1 MRNIQLIILIA
12 FAGLQSCQFFKE
24 EPEGVPIARVNNN
37 YLYESDI
44 LDLIPEGT
52 AEADSILRVQNF
64 INQWAT
70 QQLLMSQSK
79 LNLSEEKQE
88 DFQELVQQYE
98 IDLYTKAYMEALVK
112 QNIDTTVTFD
122 QALSVY
128 NDNAESF
135 KLNEELIKFRYI
147 NVNEKNLNL
156 NEIEERFKRFNEED
170 KEVLDS
176 ISIQFRSYS
185 LNDSIWI
192 RINQVVEKIGA
203 IKPENRDELLKKTN
217 FIRLEDSLGLYLMQ
231 INDVLLRN
239 ETAPMEYVMP
249 TLKQIVINQRKI
261 DFIKQLE
268 KDITKDAIKNGQF
281 EIYGNE

>member
-1 MRNIQLIILIA
+1 MRHLAYFYILILTG
-12 FAGLQSCQFFKE
+12 FQSCQIFQEK
-24 EPEGVPIARVNNN
+24 PEGVPLARVNNSF
-37 YLYESDI
+37 LYDRDI
-44 LDLIPEGT
+44 LDLVPEGT
-52 AEADSILRVQNF
+52 SEADSILRVQNF

-79 LNLSEEKQE
+79 LNLSEEKQQS
-88 DFQELVQQYE
+88 FRELILQYE

-112 QNIDTTVTFD
+112 QNIDTTVTLD
-122 QALSVY
+122 QAAEVY
-128 NDNAESF
+128 NDNSESF

-147 NVNEKNLNL
+147 NVDENNLKL
-156 NEIEERFKRFNEED
+156 EDLEERFKRFDKED
-170 KEVLDS
+170 KRVLDS
-176 ISIQFRSYS
+176 ISLQFRSYS

-192 RINQVVEKIGA
+192 RMNQVVEKIPA
-203 IKPENRDELLKKTN
+203 INPENRDELLKKTN

-261 DFIKQLE
+261 EFIKQLE

-281 EIYGNE
+281 EIYKKK